1 MTTPEDAMSEMM
13 PLFPL
18 GTVLY
23 PGLLLP
29 LHIFEERYRQLVR
42 DLLDNGEAPRFGV
55 VAIREGRE
63 TGVTGVSSLYPV
75 GCTAVLRQVQKYPD
89 GRYDIVSVGAQRFR
103 LLELDES
110 APYLRGEV
118 ELLPDE
124 AGDPAE
130 AQLAA
135 AAVRP
140 AFSVYLRALA
150 SLAQHDPEQPGTAPQ
165 TPAQRLAAGGE
176 GEGDDPGDIDVPD
189 LPDAPVPLSYVIA
202 ALMVVDLP
210 DKQALLAEPDAVGR
224 LAAERAL
231 LAKETGMLRG
241 LTSAP
246 APELRYSP
254 YSNN

>member
-1 MTTPEDAMSEMM
+1 MSEML

-42 DLLDNGEAPRFGV
+42 DLLANGEAPRFGV

-63 TGVTGVSSLYPV
+63 TGVSGVSALYPV

-89 GRYDIVSVGAQRFR
+89 GRYDIVTVGVQRFR
-103 LLELDES
+103 LLGVDDS
-110 APYLRGEV
+110 QPYLRGEV
-118 ELLPDE
+118 EMLPE
-124 AGDPAE
+124 GAGDPAE
-130 AQLAA
+130 AELAA
-135 AAVRP
+135 RAVRP
-140 AFSVYLRALA
+140 AFSDYLRALA
-150 SLAQHDPEQPGTAPQ
+150 SLAQHDPQQAGGAAAAAADE
-165 TPAQRLAAGGE
+165 RAAGN
-176 GEGDDPGDIDVPD
+176 GDPDEPGAGSPD
-189 LPDAPVPLSYVIA
+189 LPAAPVALSYVIA

-224 LAAERAL
+224 LAAERAM
-231 LAKETGMLRG
+231 LAKETGMLRS

>member
-1 MTTPEDAMSEMM
+1 MSEML

-42 DLLDNGEAPRFGV
+42 DLLADGEGPRFGV

-63 TGVTGVSSLYPV
+63 TGVSGVSALYPV

-89 GRYDIVSVGAQRFR
+89 GRYDIVTVGVQRFR
-103 LLELDES
+103 LLAVDDS
-110 APYLRGEV
+110 QPYLRGEV
-118 ELLPDE
+118 ELLPEE
-124 AGDPAE
+124 AGDPAA

-135 AAVRP
+135 RAVRP
-140 AFSVYLRALA
+140 AFSEYLRALA
-150 SLAQHDPEQPGTAPQ
+150 SLAQHDPQQ
-165 TPAQRLAAGGE
+165 TGSAAAAAAGERAAGN
-176 GEGDDPGDIDVPD
+176 GDEEHGDVPSPD
-189 LPDAPVPLSYVIA
+189 LPAAPVALSYVIA

-224 LAAERAL
+224 LAAERAM
-231 LAKETGMLRG
+231 LAKETGMLRS

>member
-1 MTTPEDAMSEMM
+1 MSEML

-29 LHIFEERYRQLVR
+29 LHIFEDRYRQLVA
-42 DLLDNGEAPRFGV
+42 DLLANGEAPRFGV

-89 GRYDIVSVGAQRFR
+89 GRYDIVTVGAQRFR
-103 LLELDES
+103 LLELDDS

-118 ELLPDE
+118 ELLPDD
-124 AGDPAE
+124 AGDPAQ
-130 AQLAA
+130 AALAA
-135 AAVRP
+135 QAVRP
-140 AFSVYLRALA
+140 AFSRYLRALA
-150 SLAQHDPEQPGTAPQ
+150 ALAQHDPGQPGGAPPP
-165 TPAQRLAAGGE
+165 PARRPAAGNG
-176 GEGDDPGDIDVPD
+176 GDDGPAGVEVPD

-202 ALMVVDLP
+202 ALMVIDLA
-210 DKQALLAEPDAVGR
+210 DKQALLAEPDAAGR
-224 LAAERAL
+224 LGAERAL
-231 LAKETGMLRG
+231 LARETGMLRG

>member
-1 MTTPEDAMSEMM
+1 MSEML

-42 DLLDNGEAPRFGV
+42 DLLADGEGPRFGV

-63 TGVTGVSSLYPV
+63 TGVSGVSALYPV

-89 GRYDIVSVGAQRFR
+89 GRYDIVTVGVQRFR
-103 LLELDES
+103 LLAVDES
-110 APYLRGEV
+110 QPYLRGEV
-118 ELLPDE
+118 ELLPEE

-135 AAVRP
+135 RAVRP
-140 AFSVYLRALA
+140 AFSDYLRALA
-150 SLAQHDPEQPGTAPQ
+150 SLAQHDPQQAGGAD
-165 TPAQRLAAGGE
+165 AGAAGHGE
-176 GEGDDPGDIDVPD
+176 PEETGGVASPD
-189 LPDAPVPLSYVIA
+189 LPDAPVALSYVIA

-224 LAAERAL
+224 LAAERAM
-231 LAKETGMLRG
+231 LAKETGMLRS

>member
-1 MTTPEDAMSEMM
+1 MSEML

-42 DLLDNGEAPRFGV
+42 DLLANGEAPRFGV

-63 TGVTGVSSLYPV
+63 TGVSGVSALYPV
-75 GCTAVLRQVQKYPD
+75 GCTAMLRQVQKYPD
-89 GRYDIVSVGAQRFR
+89 GRYDIVTVGVQRFR
-103 LLELDES
+103 LLTLDDS
-110 APYLRGEV
+110 QPYLQGEV
-118 ELLPDE
+118 ELLPEE
-124 AGDPAE
+124 AGDPVEAE
-130 AQLAA
+130 LAA
-135 AAVRP
+135 SAVRP
-140 AFSVYLRALA
+140 AFTGYLRALA
-150 SLAQHDPEQPGTAPQ
+150 ALAQHDPEQPGRAAQAAPDERV
-165 TPAQRLAAGGE
+165 AGNGGE
-176 GEGDDPGDIDVPD
+176 AEAGAAQTPD
-189 LPDAPVPLSYVIA
+189 LPAAPVALSYVIA

-224 LAAERAL
+224 LAAERAM
-231 LAKETGMLRG
+231 LAKETGMLRS

>member
-1 MTTPEDAMSEMM
+1 MSEML

-42 DLLDNGEAPRFGV
+42 DLLADGEGPRFGV

-63 TGVTGVSSLYPV
+63 TGVSGVSALYPV

-89 GRYDIVSVGAQRFR
+89 GRYDIITVGVQRFR
-103 LLELDES
+103 LLAVDES
-110 APYLRGEV
+110 RPYLRGEV
-118 ELLPDE
+118 ELLPEE

-135 AAVRP
+135 RAVRP
-140 AFSVYLRALA
+140 AFSDYLRALA
-150 SLAQHDPEQPGTAPQ
+150 SLAQHDPQQAGAADTGAASNGE
-165 TPAQRLAAGGE
+165 PA
-176 GEGDDPGDIDVPD
+176 DPGSVPSPD
-189 LPDAPVPLSYVIA
+189 LPAAPVALSYVIA

-224 LAAERAL
+224 LAAERAM
-231 LAKETGMLRG
+231 LAKETGMLRS

>member
-1 MTTPEDAMSEMM
+1 MSEML

-42 DLLDNGEAPRFGV
+42 DLLANGEAPRFGV

-63 TGVTGVSSLYPV
+63 TGVSGVSALYPV

-89 GRYDIVSVGAQRFR
+89 GRYDIVTVGVQRFR
-103 LLELDES
+103 LLALDDS
-110 APYLRGEV
+110 QPYLQGEV
-118 ELLPDE
+118 ELLPE
-124 AGDPAE
+124 ETGDPAE
-130 AQLAA
+130 ADLAA
-135 AAVRP
+135 RAVRP
-140 AFSVYLRALA
+140 AFSGYLRALA
-150 SLAQHDPEQPGTAPQ
+150 SLAQHDPQQPGGTRPG
-165 TPAQRLAAGGE
+165 PPEGLAAGNGGQE
-176 GEGDDPGDIDVPD
+176 EEDAQAPE
-189 LPDAPVPLSYVIA
+189 LPAAPVALSYVIA

-224 LAAERAL
+224 LAAERAM

>member
-1 MTTPEDAMSEMM
+1 MSEML

-42 DLLDNGEAPRFGV
+42 DLLADGEGPRFGV

-63 TGVTGVSSLYPV
+63 TGVSGVSALYPV

-89 GRYDIVSVGAQRFR
+89 GRYDIVTVGVQRFR
-103 LLELDES
+103 LLAVDES
-110 APYLRGEV
+110 QPYLRGEV
-118 ELLPDE
+118 ELLPEE

-135 AAVRP
+135 RVVRP
-140 AFSVYLRALA
+140 AFSDYLRALA
-150 SLAQHDPEQPGTAPQ
+150 SLAQHDPQQAGA
-165 TPAQRLAAGGE
+165 ADAGAAGNGE
-176 GEGDDPGDIDVPD
+176 PEETGGVASPD
-189 LPDAPVPLSYVIA
+189 LPAAPVALSYVIA

-224 LAAERAL
+224 LAAERAM
-231 LAKETGMLRG
+231 LAKETGMLRS

>member
-1 MTTPEDAMSEMM
+1 L

-42 DLLDNGEAPRFGV
+42 DLLADGEGPRFGV

-63 TGVTGVSSLYPV
+63 TGVSGVSALYPV

-89 GRYDIVSVGAQRFR
+89 GRYDIVTVGVQRFR
-103 LLELDES
+103 LLAVDES
-110 APYLRGEV
+110 QPYLRGEV
-118 ELLPDE
+118 ELLPEE

-135 AAVRP
+135 VAVRP
-140 AFSVYLRALA
+140 AFSDYLRALA
-150 SLAQHDPEQPGTAPQ
+150 SLAQHDPQQAGSA
-165 TPAQRLAAGGE
+165 AQAAADETAAGNGE
-176 GEGDDPGDIDVPD
+176 PAEPGGVPSPD
-189 LPDAPVPLSYVIA
+189 LPAAPVALSYVIA

-224 LAAERAL
+224 LAAERAM
-231 LAKETGMLRG
+231 LAKETGMLRS

>member
-1 MTTPEDAMSEMM
+1 MSEML

-42 DLLDNGEAPRFGV
+42 DLLANGEAPRFGV

-63 TGVTGVSSLYPV
+63 TGVSGVSALYPV

-89 GRYDIVSVGAQRFR
+89 GRYDIVTVGVQRFR
-103 LLELDES
+103 LLALDDS
-110 APYLRGEV
+110 QPYLQGEV
-118 ELLPDE
+118 ELLPEE

-130 AQLAA
+130 AELAA
-135 AAVRP
+135 RAVRP
-140 AFSVYLRALA
+140 AFSGYLRALA
-150 SLAQHDPEQPGTAPQ
+150 SLAQHDPEQPGGAPQ
-165 TPAQRLAAGGE
+165 AAPDERAAGNGGE
-176 GEGDDPGDIDVPD
+176 EEAGPGQTPD
-189 LPDAPVPLSYVIA
+189 LPAEPVALSYVIA
-202 ALMVVDLP
+202 ALMVIDLP

-224 LAAERAL
+224 LAAERAM
-231 LAKETGMLRG
+231 LAKETGMLRS